1 MVESPIDPSI
11 AAIKIESFQSDA
23 IIDAYK
29 KIGIDVSGYFDGI
42 DSVGLYECQKT
53 KYRFFYPHSISG
65 VASLYE
71 HLQQRKGYY
80 RLKNEHEEALRFINR
95 GDSVLEIG
103 CGEGLFI
110 QALRSQHINGQGL
123 EFNELAVEKARG
135 AGLRVLK
142 EDISAFAWKNK
153 EAFDVVCFFQVL
165 EHIPHVNKFLEAAI
179 YALKKGGVLII
190 GVPNNNPFLFKND
203 KWHALNLPPHHMG
216 LWDSES
222 LAKLATCYPLKI
234 VEIKVEHLRPED
246 LRYYAE
252 INSDVFRLKNGLTW
266 LFLRIWPGFLRRFL
280 HGMVAR
286 RISGRNVIAVYQKV
300 EAIGQVSAK

>member
-11 AAIKIESFQSDA
+11 AAIKIELFQSNA

-29 KIGIDVSGYFDGI
+29 KLGIDVSGYFDGI

-110 QALRSQHINGQGL
+110 QALRSRHINGQGL
-123 EFNELAVEKARG
+123 EFNELAVEKTRDAGFKWNLAFVFIVLPGVWFGAQYGNQGLAIAMTLISIALVVPGWYVLVRPLCG
-135 AGLRVLK
+135 AGFFEYFQQLL
-142 EDISAFAWKNK
+142 IPL
-153 EAFDVVCFFQVL
+153 DV
-165 EHIPHVNKFLEAAI
+165 
-179 YALKKGGVLII
+179 
-190 GVPNNNPFLFKND
+190 
-203 KWHALNLPPHHMG
+203 
-216 LWDSES
+216 S
-222 LAKLATCYPLKI
+222 
-234 VEIKVEHLRPED
+234 
-246 LRYYAE
+246 
-252 INSDVFRLKNGLTW
+252 
-266 LFLRIWPGFLRRFL
+266 
-280 HGMVAR
+280 MVAATAAY
-286 RISGRNVIAVYQKV
+286 VAAWPLVDAIARLSVGL
-300 EAIGQVSAK
+300 AIGGMAYLALSRWLNRQWFDAMWELLFGGKVGT